1 MNQIDSSKVPQL
13 LVYKASAG
21 SGKTFTLATKY
32 MQFLILNPRSYK
44 SILAVTFTNKATAEM
59 KERILGQLFGISAGD
74 PKSDVYLD
82 TLAQQT
88 NLPDKEIRKRANE
101 ALHLLLHD
109 YSHFRI
115 ETIDSF
121 FQSVMR
127 SLARELGLTPNLNI
141 ELDSSAVLKETTEAL
156 LEGLEENS
164 KELLWIKESI
174 NENIDNENSWDVS
187 SSIEKIGFQ
196 LFNEE
201 FIMNSKD
208 LIDGIKKDPN
218 IVDDYRKMLKELI
231 KDCDQA
237 MKERADN
244 LLNLLQTQYGLT
256 INDFAYGKTG
266 PIAYFTKLA
275 NGNYTDDDN
284 LLKTRFLDAM
294 DDPERWAKKKSAKTE
309 SIIEAATTH
318 IIPLIHLLENETK
331 SGERNLASLVRNTA
345 EISAAQLSQLRLLEA
360 LREMLINLNH
370 QENRFLLSETNNMLH
385 KLIGKDDASFVFEKQ
400 GVQIEHIMIDEFQDT
415 STLQWGNFKLLLE
428 EGLSKGGD
436 SLIVGDVKQSIYRW
450 RGGDWSILNDLGT
463 DRNKDFPQI
472 NVLTLT
478 TNRRSQTRIIDFN
491 NALFD
496 YAVGIINAKHIE
508 MFDEPCNPLIEA
520 YKDVK
525 QEAPEKPEAGYI
537 QIHQL
542 ASRKNTQIYREDTIY
557 AMVDQVKILIKK
569 GVNLVDI
576 AILIEKN
583 FLIADIA
590 RIFEEELQISIISDD
605 AFMLKASPAITI
617 LINCL
622 RYLVDSQNKVALTQL
637 ILDLNNFKVKG
648 SGETYSET
656 VKEALSVEEITN
668 NQLRFVPPILRD
680 NYDDLKQLPLYNLLE
695 ELYDALDLRYIEGQ
709 EAYLFSF
716 FDQVMQYLEHKNGDL
731 SLFIKY
737 WDEKLIDKCIPSS
750 ELEGIRVTTIH
761 KSKGLEFH
769 TILLPFVDW
778 DLNGNSKF
786 ENLHWCKP
794 QEESLFS
801 WNMLPLVPINFQKKN
816 VLNSIY
822 KKEYL
827 KEKLQQ
833 WVDAINKL
841 YVGCTRAESNLFIW
855 HEKSKYTTKGIL
867 SNGTQMGVV
876 IEDAITAIDM
886 EKEILFSQHEAFK
899 REDPEEALEG
909 MGDEEMIE
917 EMAKSEI
924 PDNDEEPDTIIEYGE
939 IVLSKQ
945 KENKDDEAEESK
957 KIKNRFIQQPLPL
970 TVSMHSSTPIISF
983 RQSNRSAQF
992 INNGG
997 IENER
1002 SMIDRGK
1009 LLHELFASIHTIE
1022 DIDRS
1027 IQSFR
1032 HEGIIRDEEVIEIN
1046 ELVTRAFD
1054 HPQVKSWYDGSWK
1067 LFNEC
1072 NIIQRVK
1079 GSVKIHRPDRV
1090 MVKDTCCIVVDFK
1103 FGSEHK
1109 KYHQQVRRYMN
1120 LLSKMGYSSVEGF
1133 LWYVDNNKITPIR

>member
-1 MNQIDSSKVPQL
+1 VNQTESSQSPQL

-21 SGKTFTLATKY
+21 SGKTFTLAIKY

-59 KERILGQLFGISAGD
+59 KERILGQLFGISYGD
-74 PKSDVYLD
+74 PRSDVYLEV
-82 TLAQQT
+82 LSEQT
-88 NLPDKEIRKRANE
+88 GLLPNEIRKRAYE

-109 YSHFRI
+109 YSRFRI

-141 ELDSSAVLKETTEAL
+141 ELDSSSVLEETTAAL
-156 LEGLEENS
+156 LEGLEEHS
-164 KELLWIKESI
+164 KELQWIKESI
-174 NENIDNENSWDVS
+174 NENIDNENAWDVS
-187 SSIEKIGFQ
+187 GSIQKIGLQ

-201 FIMNSKD
+201 FVMNNKE
-208 LIDGIKKDPN
+208 LIDTIKKNPT
-218 IVDDYRKMLKELI
+218 IVDEYRKMLKELV

-237 MKERADN
+237 MKERAEH
-244 LLNLLQTQYGLT
+244 LLNLLQTQYDLT
-256 INDFAYGKTG
+256 ISDFSYGKSG

-275 NGNYTDDDN
+275 SGNYTDDDT
-284 LLKTRFLDAM
+284 LLKTRFLEAIN
-294 DDPERWAKKKSAKTE
+294 DPEKWTKKKSEKRHA
-309 SIIEAATTH
+309 IIEAASQH
-318 IIPLIHLLENETK
+318 IIPLIHLLENDEKT
-331 SGERNLASLVRNTA
+331 GERNLASLVRTTA

-370 QENRFLLSETNNMLH
+370 QENRFLLSETNTMLH
-385 KLIGKDDASFVFEKQ
+385 NLIGKDDASFIFEKQ

-415 STLQWGNFKLLLE
+415 STLQWGNFKLLLL

-450 RGGDWSILNDLGT
+450 RGGDWSILNNLGAENT
-463 DRNKDFPQI
+463 TNFFPI
-472 NVLTLT
+472 EVLTLT
-478 TNRRSQTRIIDFN
+478 TNRRSQPRIINFN
-491 NALFD
+491 NSLFD
-496 YAVGIINAKHIE
+496 YAVQIINAKHIE
-508 MFDEPCNPLIEA
+508 QFGESCEPLIEA

-542 ASRKNTQIYREDTIY
+542 ASRKNKQLYREDTIHS
-557 AMVDQVKILIKK
+557 MVEQVKMLIAK
-569 GVNLVDI
+569 GVKVTDI

-590 RIFEEELQISIISDD
+590 RIFEEELNLSIISDD
-605 AFMLKASPAITI
+605 AFMLKASPAINI

-637 ILDLNNFKVKG
+637 ILDLNKSKKLATDNA
-648 SGETYSET
+648 YP
-656 VKEALSVEEITN
+656 EADDIITVEEITN
-668 NQLRFVPPILRD
+668 NQQRFTPSILRD
-680 NYDDLKQLPLYNLLE
+680 SYEELKQLPLYNLLE
-695 ELYDALDLRYIEGQ
+695 ELYEALDLQKIKGQ

-716 FDQVMQYLEHKNGDL
+716 FDQVMQYLEQKNGDL
-731 SLFIKY
+731 SLFITY
-737 WDEKLIDKCIPSS
+737 WDEKMIEKCIPSS

-769 TILLPFVDW
+769 TVLLPFVDW

-794 QEESLFS
+794 EKDSLFG
-801 WNMLPLVPINFQKKN
+801 WDKLPLVPINFQKKT

-822 KKEYL
+822 KEDYL
-827 KEKLQQ
+827 REKLQQ

-841 YVGCTRAESNLFIW
+841 YVACTRAEANLFIW
-855 HEKSKYTTKGIL
+855 HEKSKYTKKNEL

-876 IEDAITAIDM
+876 IEDAITAISM
-886 EKEILFSQHEAFK
+886 EEEIPFIQ
-899 REDPEEALEG
+899 EEVPRQES
-909 MGDEEMIE
+909 DEE
-917 EMAKSEI
+917 S
-924 PDNDEEPDTIIEYGE
+924 DEESDTLITYGK

-945 KENKDDEAEESK
+945 EKDKSAEANEATEAEQPANTR
-957 KIKNRFIQQPLPL
+957 NRFIQEPLPL
-970 TVSMHSSTPIISF
+970 TVSMCSSTPLISF

-997 IENER
+997 IETER
-1002 SMIDRGK
+1002 TMIDRGK
-1009 LLHELFASIHTIE
+1009 LLHELFASIHTLE
-1022 DIDRS
+1022 DVDRS

-1032 HEGIIRDEEVIEIN
+1032 HEGIIRDEEVVEIK
-1046 ELVTRAFD
+1046 EMISKAFD
-1054 HPQVKSWYDGSWK
+1054 HSQVSSWYDGSWK

-1072 NIIQRVK
+1072 DIIQREQ
-1079 GSVKIHRPDRV
+1079 GNVKIHRPDRV
-1090 MVKDTCCIVVDFK
+1090 MVKDNNCIVVDFK
-1103 FGSEHK
+1103 FGAEHK
-1109 KYHQQVRRYMN
+1109 KYHKQVKRYMN
-1120 LLSKMGYSSVEGF
+1120 LLSKMGYSSVKGY
-1133 LWYVDNNKITPIR
+1133 LWYVDNNKITPVR

>member
-1 MNQIDSSKVPQL
+1 MNHIDPPEAPQL

-32 MQFLILNPRSYK
+32 MQFLILNPRSYR

-59 KERILGQLFGISAGD
+59 KERILGQLFGISSGD
-74 PKSDVYLD
+74 PKSDVYLNV
-82 TLAQQT
+82 LSEQT
-88 NLPDKEIRKRANE
+88 HLSKKEIRKRADE
-101 ALHLLLHD
+101 SLHLLLHD

-141 ELDSSAVLKETTEAL
+141 ELDSSAILAETTEAL
-156 LEGLEENS
+156 LEDLEENS

-174 NENIDNENSWDVS
+174 NENIDNENNWDVS
-187 SSIEKIGFQ
+187 NSIEKIGTQ

-201 FIMNSKD
+201 FIMNSKE
-208 LIDGIKKDPN
+208 LIDAIKKNPN
-218 IVDDYRKMLKELI
+218 IVDDYRKMLKGLVKE
-231 KDCDQA
+231 CDST
-237 MKERADN
+237 MKTRANN
-244 LLNLLQTQYGLT
+244 LLKLLETQYGLT
-256 INDFAYGKTG
+256 VSDFAYGKTG
-266 PIAYFTKLA
+266 PISYFTKLA
-275 NGNYTDDDN
+275 DGKYTNDDD
-284 LLKTRFLDAM
+284 LLKARFLEAK
-294 DDPERWAKKKSAKTE
+294 DDPEKWSKKTSSKKDT
-309 SIIEAATTH
+309 IIEAASTH
-318 IIPLIHLLENETK
+318 IIPLIYLLENEEK
-331 SGERNLASLVRNTA
+331 NGERNLASLVKNSA
-345 EISAAQLSQLRLLEA
+345 EISLAQLSQLRLLTA

-370 QENRFLLSETNNMLH
+370 KENRFLLSETNSMLH

-415 STLQWGNFKLLLE
+415 STLQWRNFKLLLL

-463 DRNKDFPQI
+463 DRSEDIFPV
-472 NVLTLT
+472 NVLSLT
-478 TNRRSQTRIIDFN
+478 TNRRSQTRIINFN

-508 MFDEPCNPLIEA
+508 NFDEPCKPLIEA

-542 ASRKNTQIYREDTIY
+542 ASRENTQIYREDTIY
-557 AMVDQVKILIKK
+557 AMVDQVKVLISK
-569 GVNLVDI
+569 GVKINDI

-583 FLIADIA
+583 FLITDIA
-590 RIFEEELQISIISDD
+590 RIFEEELKISVISDD
-605 AFMLKASPAITI
+605 AFMLKASPAIAI
-617 LINCL
+617 LMNCL
-622 RYLVDSQNKVALTQL
+622 RYLVNNNNNVALTQL
-637 ILDLNNFKVKG
+637 ILDLKNARIKNLNKDYL
-648 SGETYSET
+648 EPIEQT
-656 VKEALSVEEITN
+656 LSVEEIMN
-668 NQLRFVPPILRD
+668 NQPRFTPAILRD
-680 NYDDLKQLPLYNLLE
+680 NYDELKQLPLYNLLE
-695 ELYDALDLRYIEGQ
+695 ELYDALDLKFIEGQ

-716 FDQVMQYLEHKNGDL
+716 FDQVMQYLEQKNGDL

-737 WDEKLIDKCIPSS
+737 WDEKLVEKCIPSS

-769 TILLPFVDW
+769 TILLPFIDW
-778 DLNGNSKF
+778 DLNGNSRF
-786 ENLHWCKP
+786 ENIHWCKP
-794 QEESLFS
+794 QKEELFN

-855 HEKSKYTTKGIL
+855 HEKSKYTSKGVISNDTK
-867 SNGTQMGVV
+867 MGVI

-886 EKEILFSQHEAFK
+886 EKEIPFKQHEVECRKNSSEELAGK
-899 REDPEEALEG
+899 EKATEKINDIEDLDKVEE
-909 MGDEEMIE
+909 
-917 EMAKSEI
+917 K
-924 PDNDEEPDTIIEYGE
+924 DTIIEYGK
-939 IVLSKQ
+939 IVSSKT
-945 KENKDDEAEESK
+945 KDDTAAQSIET
-957 KIKNRFIQQPLPL
+957 KNRFIQQPLPT
-970 TVSMHSSTPIISF
+970 TVNMHSSTPIISF

-1002 SMIDRGK
+1002 TMIDRGK
-1009 LLHELFASIHTIE
+1009 LLHELFASIHTMD
-1022 DIDRS
+1022 DIDKS

-1032 HEGIIRDEEVIEIN
+1032 HEGIIRDEEVLEIK
-1046 ELVTRAFD
+1046 ELVSKAYN

-1072 NIIQRVK
+1072 DIIQRVQDN
-1079 GSVKIHRPDRV
+1079 VKIHRPDRV
-1090 MVKDTCCIVVDFK
+1090 MVKDNYCIVVDFK
-1103 FGSEHK
+1103 FGGEHK
-1109 KYHQQVRRYMN
+1109 KYNKQVKRYMN
-1120 LLSKMGYSSVEGF
+1120 LLSKMGYSGVEGF
-1133 LWYVDNNKITPIR
+1133 LWYVDNDKITQVK